1 MKGILKLAIAATFAV
16 SGFVAAQPAHS
27 GDHGGNHAHVSASH
41 TTNGIVKKVNVAKG
55 TVTFAHEPIPALGW
69 PAMTMDFSVKD
80 KTLFDKLVV
89 GKKITLEF
97 QQQGGENV
105 VTGVK

>member
-1 MKGILKLAIAATFAV
+1 MAATHTV
-16 SGFVAAQPAHS
+16 
-27 GDHGGNHAHVSASH
+27 GGV
-41 TTNGIVKKVNVAKG
+41 VKKVNVSKG
-55 TVTFAHEPIPALGW
+55 TVTFTHEPIPSLGW

-80 KTLFDKLVV
+80 KSLFDKLVV
-89 GKKITLEF
+89 GKKVTLEF